1 MRFSILVTAYSA
13 SMRRQSTLTGMRFVV
28 FPYVGA
34 WTFWDWTSSAS
45 NCFSSNVLIL
55 RVYRKPCTFAP
66 RSLPRFPSGS
76 RLNWVCIVGRMLVSS
91 CDTDGNYSSAPTVL
105 LQKWVQRFQQ
115 EGFDARR
122 RLVKLCLHQ

>member
-1 MRFSILVTAYSA
+1 MRFSILATAYSA

-45 NCFSSNVLIL
+45 TCFSSNVLIL

-66 RSLPRFPSGS
+66 PDLEQCSVPSPLPERFPPKLGLHC
-76 RLNWVCIVGRMLVSS
+76 R
-91 CDTDGNYSSAPTVL
+91 TDAGKFL
-105 LQKWVQRFQQ
+105 
-115 EGFDARR
+115 
-122 RLVKLCLHQ
+122 